1 MVRANVPDLRKMTR
15 EGFMKSLIAVLMILF
30 LISCGSEPKQP
41 PGRTAA
47 LPAPTS
53 AAGPYPE
60 DYELR
65 IISWLRMNS
74 DDPDN
79 VLILSIEPPQP
90 KNLEVSS
97 PDRSLMKGDPV
108 WESMVLVQLKNPP
121 SPPTYRHFYFKDGVI
136 RAVDLK

>member
-1 MVRANVPDLRKMTR
+1 MVRKELMRPLFAFLMAVL
-15 EGFMKSLIAVLMILF
+15 LIA
-30 LISCGSEPKQP
+30 CASEPKQAPERKLTP
-41 PGRTAA
+41 PVS
-47 LPAPTS
+47 PT

-79 VLILSIEPPQP
+79 VQVLSIEPPRP
-90 KNLEVSS
+90 KTLEVSS
-97 PDRSLMKGDPV
+97 PDRGLAKGDPV
-108 WESMVLVQLKNPP
+108 WESVVVVQLKNPP
-121 SPPTYRHFYFKDGVI
+121 SPPTDRHFYFKDGVI

>member
-1 MVRANVPDLRKMTR
+1 
-15 EGFMKSLIAVLMILF
+15 MKTLFALFVAVALIGCA
-30 LISCGSEPKQP
+30 SEPKQTPETKVSP
-41 PGRTAA
+41 P
-47 LPAPTS
+47 LPQA

-65 IISWLRMNS
+65 IISWLRMNA

-79 VLILSIEPPQP
+79 VQILSIGPPQP
-90 KNLEVSS
+90 KTLDVSS

-108 WESMVLVQLKNPP
+108 WESIVVVQSKNPP
-121 SPPTYRHFYFKDGVI
+121 APPAYRRFYFKDGVI